1 MNAKKISKSIL
12 ALLMAVPALFTTNV
26 MAQELKKPT
35 LEDLIPGGETYHTA
49 ENKWYQWW
57 GDAACLE
64 LGIDNIE
71 GTWAVKGLGAK
82 PGEKFTAI
90 TLEEANALLEEKG
103 LGKLRHFHAAKAV
116 NVPRG
121 VNLGIQVQIDPLL
134 LLNTGKYR
142 ALVDWKKKKVIWS
155 QPCPAQ
161 AENEDWNE
169 VSRHLAYTIGN
180 NLYVMTGDGQTL
192 KVTNEPEDI
201 VCGQSVHRNEFGIS
215 KGTFWNPAGDLL
227 AF

>member
-1 MNAKKISKSIL
+1 MTRRMNAKKISKSIL
-12 ALLMAVPALFTTNV
+12 ALLITVPALLATNA

-35 LEDLIPGGETYHTA
+35 LEDLIPGGETYHKP
-49 ENKWYQWW
+49 ENKSYQWW

-103 LGKLRHFHAAKAV
+103 LQTASLSCCKGCQRT
-116 NVPRG
+116 PRRQS
-121 VNLGIQVQIDPLL
+121 GIEVQIDPLL

-142 ALVDWKKKKVIWS
+142 ALVDWKKKKS
-155 QPCPAQ
+155 SGA
-161 AENEDWNE
+161 
-169 VSRHLAYTIGN
+169 SLAPPKPQMRIRT
-180 NLYVMTGDGQTL
+180 
-192 KVTNEPEDI
+192 
-201 VCGQSVHRNEFGIS
+201 R
-215 KGTFWNPAGDLL
+215 
-227 AF
+227 

>member
-12 ALLMAVPALFTTNV
+12 ALLITVPALLATNA

-35 LEDLIPGGETYHTA
+35 LEDLIPGGETYHKP
-49 ENKWYQWW
+49 ENKSYQWW

-155 QPCPAQ
+155 QPCPAP
-161 AENEDWNE
+161 
-169 VSRHLAYTIGN
+169 SR
-180 NLYVMTGDGQTL
+180 
-192 KVTNEPEDI
+192 K
-201 VCGQSVHRNEFGIS
+201 
-215 KGTFWNPAGDLL
+215 
-227 AF
+227 

>member
-1 MNAKKISKSIL
+1 MTRRMNAKKISKSIL

-90 TLEEANALLEEKG
+90 TLEEVNALLEEKG
-103 LGKLRHFHAAKAV
+103 LGNCVTFMLQRLSTYPEAS
-116 NVPRG
+116 
-121 VNLGIQVQIDPLL
+121 
-134 LLNTGKYR
+134 
-142 ALVDWKKKKVIWS
+142 IW
-155 QPCPAQ
+155 
-161 AENEDWNE
+161 
-169 VSRHLAYTIGN
+169 VF
-180 NLYVMTGDGQTL
+180 
-192 KVTNEPEDI
+192 K
-201 VCGQSVHRNEFGIS
+201 S
-215 KGTFWNPAGDLL
+215 K
-227 AF
+227 

>member
-1 MNAKKISKSIL
+1 MKAKKISKSFL
-12 ALLMAVPALFTTNV
+12 ALLITVPALLATNA

-35 LEDLIPGGETYHTA
+35 LEDLIPGGETYHKP
-49 ENKWYQWW
+49 ENKSYQWW

-155 QPCPAQ
+155 
-161 AENEDWNE
+161 
-169 VSRHLAYTIGN
+169 SLAPPKPKMRIG
-180 NLYVMTGDGQTL
+180 T
-192 KVTNEPEDI
+192 K
-201 VCGQSVHRNEFGIS
+201 
-215 KGTFWNPAGDLL
+215 
-227 AF
+227 

>member
-116 NVPRG
+116 NVP
-121 VNLGIQVQIDPLL
+121 
-134 LLNTGKYR
+134 
-142 ALVDWKKKKVIWS
+142 
-155 QPCPAQ
+155 
-161 AENEDWNE
+161 
-169 VSRHLAYTIGN
+169 
-180 NLYVMTGDGQTL
+180 
-192 KVTNEPEDI
+192 
-201 VCGQSVHRNEFGIS
+201 
-215 KGTFWNPAGDLL
+215 
-227 AF
+227 

>member
-1 MNAKKISKSIL
+1 MTRRMNAKKISKSIL

-82 PGEKFTAI
+82 PGETFTAI

-103 LGKLRHFHAAKAV
+103 LGTTASLSCCKGCQRTPRRQSGYSSPNRPTPAAEHRQ
-116 NVPRG
+116 VPCPRRLEEEKSG
-121 VNLGIQVQIDPLL
+121 
-134 LLNTGKYR
+134 
-142 ALVDWKKKKVIWS
+142 IWS

-161 AENEDWNE
+161 AANEDWNE
-169 VSRHLAYTIGN
+169 VSRTLG
-180 NLYVMTGDGQTL
+180 LYYRQ
-192 KVTNEPEDI
+192 
-201 VCGQSVHRNEFGIS
+201 
-215 KGTFWNPAGDLL
+215 
-227 AF
+227 

>member
-1 MNAKKISKSIL
+1 MTRRMNAKKISKSIL

-82 PGEKFTAI
+82 PERNSLPSHWKKPT
-90 TLEEANALLEEKG
+90 
-103 LGKLRHFHAAKAV
+103 RC
-116 NVPRG
+116 
-121 VNLGIQVQIDPLL
+121 
-134 LLNTGKYR
+134 
-142 ALVDWKKKKVIWS
+142 WKKKDLENCVTFMLQRLSTYPEASIW
-155 QPCPAQ
+155 
-161 AENEDWNE
+161 
-169 VSRHLAYTIGN
+169 VF
-180 NLYVMTGDGQTL
+180 
-192 KVTNEPEDI
+192 K
-201 VCGQSVHRNEFGIS
+201 S
-215 KGTFWNPAGDLL
+215 K
-227 AF
+227 